1 MTSTFRTTAV
11 CLSALPMLWLAPS
24 ARAQTGSAAVDPGA
38 SPAADAVTIGSPATW
53 DAPSPGA
60 ASNVD
65 CRGVRDWE
73 AMQREWMSRSSD
85 WCSVEVGF
93 RYRGAG
99 GDVKMVVSKKSASS
113 RSGRAF
119 HASVDLPAN
128 GGETSPMQFIFPCPA
143 QRAERLCLNYEATT
157 DAGELSY
164 DYQQLGVDAGAGA
177 ERLLEQME
185 QPEAE
190 AAGND
195 SLRRTPQI
203 VSASYSAADLQPNLQ
218 AHVASITELELA
230 APAPAP
236 APMGKLRKRAR

>member
-11 CLSALPMLWLAPS
+11 CLSALSMLWLVPS

-38 SPAADAVTIGSPATW
+38 APATDAVTIGSPATW

-60 ASNVD
+60 ASDAD

-73 AMQREWMSRSSD
+73 AAQREWMRRSSE

-113 RSGRAF
+113 RSGRAL

-128 GGETSPMQFIFPCPA
+128 GGETSPMQFIFPCPT
-143 QRAERLCLNYEATT
+143 QRAERLCLNYESTT

-164 DYQQLGVDAGAGA
+164 DYQQLGVDSGAGV
-177 ERLLEQME
+177 EHLLEQME
-185 QPEAE
+185 RPGVES
-190 AAGND
+190 AGD
-195 SLRRTPQI
+195 HPLRRTSQI
-203 VSASYSAADLQPNLQ
+203 VSARYLAADSEPDLRS
-218 AHVASITELELA
+218 HVASIAELEFA

-236 APMGKLRKRAR
+236 APLGKLRKRAR